1 MSSGGSRSAHVDT
14 LREPRRPC
22 EGRGDKPQGREVILP
37 GLPVTNRLLRACRP
51 GVLSLTG
58 LLGFTSAAA
67 QAIPPADTAALMR
80 TVRVLAADSMEGR
93 AAGTA
98 GGARARAW
106 LLERLRTLGVVPL
119 GGALT
124 QPFPL
129 ARGGEGVNLI
139 GVVRGTATPER
150 YFVLSA
156 HYDHVGVRDGR
167 IYNGA
172 DDNASGV
179 AAVLAIAERL
189 RARPLG
195 HSVILA
201 LFDAEEGGLRGA
213 RAFVA
218 SPPVP
223 KASLLLNV
231 NLDMVGHSDAG
242 ELYVAGTAHT
252 PGFRPPLDSIAAR
265 APIRLR
271 FGHDQGGGSDD
282 WTTQSD
288 HGAFHAAGIP
298 FLYFGVEDHQDYHK
312 PTDDPETLTP
322 AFFGGAVATIEA
334 AIRILDRVV
343 AHRSDRLR

>member
-1 MSSGGSRSAHVDT
+1 VGIRFTGERLLLPD
-14 LREPRRPC
+14 RPV
-22 EGRGDKPQGREVILP
+22 P
-37 GLPVTNRLLRACRP
+37 NRLIRGGRAWALACF
-51 GVLSLTG
+51 G
-58 LLGFTSAAA
+58 LVACTPAAT
-67 QAIPPADTAALMR
+67 QSIPSADTAALMR

-93 AAGTA
+93 AAGTP
-98 GGARARAW
+98 GGARARVW
-106 LLERLRTLGVVPL
+106 LLERLRAIGVARLGDS
-119 GGALT
+119 LT
-124 QPFPL
+124 YAFPL

-150 YFVLSA
+150 YLVLSA
-156 HYDHVGVRDGR
+156 HYDHVGVQAGQ

-179 AAVLAIAERL
+179 AAVLALAERL

-195 HSVILA
+195 HSVIIA

-218 SPPVP
+218 HPPVP
-223 KASLLLNV
+223 KASLVLNI
-231 NLDMVGHSDAG
+231 NLDMVGHSDTG
-242 ELYVAGTAHT
+242 ELYVAGTSHT
-252 PGFRPPLDSIAAR
+252 PRLRPPLDSIAAR
-265 APIRLR
+265 APIRLL
-271 FGHDQGGGSDD
+271 FGHDQGGGHND

-334 AIRILDRVV
+334 AIRILDRAVTGGV
-343 AHRSDRLR
+343 GNQ

>member
-1 MSSGGSRSAHVDT
+1 V
-14 LREPRRPC
+14 P
-22 EGRGDKPQGREVILP
+22 
-37 GLPVTNRLLRACRP
+37 NRLIRGGRSWALACF
-51 GVLSLTG
+51 G
-58 LLGFTSAAA
+58 LVACTPAAT
-67 QAIPPADTAALMR
+67 QSIPSADTAALMR
-80 TVRVLAADSMEGR
+80 MVRVLAADSMEGR
-93 AAGTA
+93 AAGTP
-98 GGARARAW
+98 GGARARVW
-106 LLERLRTLGVVPL
+106 LLERLRAIGVARLGDS
-119 GGALT
+119 LT
-124 QPFPL
+124 YAFPL

-150 YFVLSA
+150 YLVLSA
-156 HYDHVGVRDGR
+156 HYDHVGVQAGQ

-179 AAVLAIAERL
+179 AAVLALAERL

-195 HSVILA
+195 QSVIIA

-218 SPPVP
+218 NPPVP
-223 KASLLLNV
+223 KASLVLNI
-231 NLDMVGHSDAG
+231 NLDMVGHSDTG
-242 ELYVAGTAHT
+242 ELYVAGTSYT
-252 PGFRPPLDSIAAR
+252 PRLRPPLDSIAAR
-265 APIRLR
+265 APIRLL
-271 FGHDQGGGSDD
+271 FGHDQGGGHND

-334 AIRILDRVV
+334 AIRILDRAVTGGV
-343 AHRSDRLR
+343 GNQ